1 MITTCH
7 RFNISSRHQVS
18 RSHHRCRRRRR
29 WINRKGRRQGSE
41 GGSMGQHCRQGDDPS
56 DIAACLSFRG
66 VRSVRA
72 RVLDSFLFSR
82 KQS

>member
-56 DIAACLSFRG
+56 DIAACHFHSEVSGRC
-66 VRSVRA
+66 
-72 RVLDSFLFSR
+72 VLAF
-82 KQS
+82 

>member
-7 RFNISSRHQVS
+7 RFNTSSRHQVS

-41 GGSMGQHCRQGDDPS
+41 GGSMGQHCRQCDPS
-56 DIAACLSFRG
+56 AEDVTACHFFG
-66 VRSVRA
+66 VFA
-72 RVLDSFLFSR
+72 FASFLFS
-82 KQS
+82 QD